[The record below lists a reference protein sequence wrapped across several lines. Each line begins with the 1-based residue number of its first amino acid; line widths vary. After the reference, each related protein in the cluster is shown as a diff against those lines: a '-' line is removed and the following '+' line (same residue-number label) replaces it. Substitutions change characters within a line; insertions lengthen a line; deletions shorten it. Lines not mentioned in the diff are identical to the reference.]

1 MQKIDMP
8 MGNKS
13 FHLIHIWP
21 IGQGLLFC
29 SFVFV
34 RKGILSVWSEECS
47 WKTCSTLEKGNRRE
61 SALINET
68 TEARNKRVKLAS
80 ISCYC
85 TVYFCMFLCNTVFC
99 AAKCFWKNCVPAWRM
114 LSSSIRSSLD
124 QLFPQNPLNHQNA
137 PTRWLLVI
145 YLQYIWWPTYAV
157 IVICYHCQICFWIR
171 EDQNT
176 LIVLFQT
183 IFCKVIF

>member
-1 MQKIDMP
+1 MPKIDMP

-124 QLFPQNPLNHQNA
+124 QFFPQNPLNDQNA
-137 PTRWLLVI
+137 PASWLLPSI
-145 YLQYIWWPTYAV
+145 HMMAYLCRNSYLLPLSNLSLDPWRPKYSHSSLSDYI
-157 IVICYHCQICFWIR
+157 
-171 EDQNT
+171 
-176 LIVLFQT
+176 L
-183 IFCKVIF
+183 